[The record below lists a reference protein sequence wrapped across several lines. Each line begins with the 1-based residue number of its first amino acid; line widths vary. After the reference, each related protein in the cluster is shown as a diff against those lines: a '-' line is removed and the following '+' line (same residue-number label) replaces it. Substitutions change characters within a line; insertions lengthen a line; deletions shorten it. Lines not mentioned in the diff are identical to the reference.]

1 MGRNNSVRKGV
12 GLTMSYGANAFE
24 MSRRAPIL
32 VDKSYALSAL
42 VIQYC
47 DVSPSWTLTPRPA
60 SLLPARIVGH
70 PRLYPSTEGI
80 GRPAKSVVNKPSRGR
95 KEALEA

>member
-32 VDKSYALSAL
+32 VDKIIRRCRRSFSSS
-42 VIQYC
+42 VTC
-47 DVSPSWTLTPRPA
+47 RH
-60 SLLPARIVGH
+60 RGH
-70 PRLYPSTEGI
+70 
-80 GRPAKSVVNKPSRGR
+80 
-95 KEALEA
+95 